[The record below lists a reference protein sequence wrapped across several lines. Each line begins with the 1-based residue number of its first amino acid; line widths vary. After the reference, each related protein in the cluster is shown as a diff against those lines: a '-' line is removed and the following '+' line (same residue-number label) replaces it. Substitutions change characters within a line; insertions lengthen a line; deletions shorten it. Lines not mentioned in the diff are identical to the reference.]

1 MITLF
6 FAIMYYSADN
16 GLFIALYCL
25 CMACPRMQ
33 QIIMSR
39 SLGTDANLSC
49 SPHIWCGCITSG
61 MHRLGCVRA
70 FDILPS
76 ALCYNTGCTVLWAS
90 LSFLYVQM
98 VLGGREVSVCV
109 WGGGE

>member
-1 MITLF
+1 
-6 FAIMYYSADN
+6 MYYSADN
-16 GLFIALYCL
+16 GLFIALYYL

-76 ALCYNTGCTVLWAS
+76 ALCIQHWLYCAMGFTQFS
-90 LSFLYVQM
+90 LCSNGF
-98 VLGGREVSVCV
+98 GGKGSECVCV
-109 WGGGE
+109 CGGGGLS